1 MLHHAGHAVN
11 QVAMTKI
18 LVIEDEGQTRS
29 IFMKCLT
36 FEGFHAIEAESGA
49 IGIKLAQLHVPDLI
63 ICDIMM
69 PDLDGYSVLSAIR
82 HHPATAALPFIF
94 LTAKVT
100 MSDLRQGME
109 LGADDYLT
117 KPCSIQQLLAAI
129 ATRLERHAQLEACFS
144 AAFPDNKPD
153 SQPDSQPN
161 SQTDSKLETTIFPD
175 CSRLSPVFAF
185 IEANYQQSISLSDVA
200 GAAGYSPAYLTNLAQ
215 ELTGYSI
222 KRWITERRMSQARM
236 LLCETDQPVR
246 QIAESVGYP
255 DVAYFTRQ
263 FRQLHGDPPQSWR
276 NSVRLRSA

>member
-1 MLHHAGHAVN
+1 MK
-11 QVAMTKI
+11 KI
-18 LVIEDEGQTRS
+18 LVIEDEAQTRS
-29 IFMKCLT
+29 IFMRCLT
-36 FEGFHAIEAESGA
+36 FEGFCAIEAESGA
-49 IGIKLAQLHVPDLI
+49 IGVKLAQMHSPDLI

-82 HHPATAALPFIF
+82 RHSATIAIPFIF

-100 MSDLRQGME
+100 MADLRQGMD

-117 KPCSIQQLLAAI
+117 KPCSVEQLLAVI
-129 ATRLERHAQLEACFS
+129 TTRLERQAQLQACFT
-144 AAFPDNKPD
+144 A
-153 SQPDSQPN
+153 SQVGNQPVVR
-161 SQTDSKLETTIFPD
+161 QPETGIFPD
-175 CSRLSPVFAF
+175 CSRLSQVFLF
-185 IEANYQQSISLSDVA
+185 IEENYHQPISLSDVA
-200 GAAGYSPAYLTNLAQ
+200 KAVGYSPAYLTHLAQ

-246 QIAESVGYP
+246 QIAEGVGYP

-276 NSVRLRSA
+276 NSVRLRLA